1 VPPGL
6 LPGQMKLIF
15 PIIIPVLHET
25 SFNTLLGRV
34 FIFSLDVRFCGQ
46 DKPEHAIIWTHDNA
60 AAS

>member
-1 VPPGL
+1 
-6 LPGQMKLIF
+6 MKLIF
-15 PIIIPVLHET
+15 LIIIPVLHET